1 MPVIRVLEIDGDLL
15 AQPVQALV
23 NPWNR
28 NFVPR
33 GLLLAGGVSGQ
44 LKRATGPSPW
54 RDLAKMGVLNV
65 GDAVV
70 TTTGDMVHG
79 PRDSDSAAPGG
90 RAGPAWLIHVVGLNT
105 WWRAT
110 EAGVEACTR
119 NAVLRACELGV
130 ESMAMPLIGAGHG
143 GLSPTAAR
151 AAILR
156 GLATPASELGNE
168 GLGGG
173 GRAAFLEV
181 RLVQPSLQ
189 VSR

>member
-1 MPVIRVLEIDGDLL
+1 MRVLEVDGDLL

-33 GLLLAGGVSGQ
+33 WLLLTGGVSGQ
-44 LKRATGPSPW
+44 LKRATGPAPW
-54 RDLAKMGVLNV
+54 RDLAKMGLLDV

-70 TTTGDMVHG
+70 TTTGDMAREPHT
-79 PRDSDSAAPGG
+79 DSADVMPG
-90 RAGPAWLIHVVGLNT
+90 PKWLIHVVGLNT

-110 EAGVEACTR
+110 SAGVEACTR
-119 NAVLRACELGV
+119 NAVMRASELGI
-130 ESMAMPLIGAGHG
+130 ESIAMPLIGAGHG

-156 GLATPASELGNE
+156 GLTAPANGPDNDERGNDRLGD
-168 GLGGG
+168 G
-173 GRAAFLEV
+173 GRDAPLEV
-181 RLVQPSLQ
+181 RLCSPAF
-189 VSR
+189 R